1 MIFITSLQSKDIE
14 RQNIL
19 PTKPTMEKYFNLLLD
34 LLEIKQ
40 NQNYSKILKIIQ
52 KNKDKKI
59 FFYHQYSFIF
69 EWYQKLLNQE
79 LALEEFLQIWDINS
93 KLKID
98 SKKIDSISFLQNKLK
113 IDPNSIYIFDSIAQ
127 WFLSEQANIFY
138 C

>member
-1 MIFITSLQSKDIE
+1 
-14 RQNIL
+14 
-19 PTKPTMEKYFNLLLD
+19 MEKYFNLLLD

-79 LALEEFLQIWDINS
+79 LALEEFLQIWDIHS

>member
-1 MIFITSLQSKDIE
+1 
-14 RQNIL
+14 
-19 PTKPTMEKYFNLLLD
+19 MEKYFNLLLD

-40 NQNYSKILKIIQ
+40 NQNYSKILEVIQ

-59 FFYHQYSFIF
+59 FFYHQYSFVF

-79 LALEEFLQIWDINS
+79 LALEEFLQIWDIDS

-98 SKKIDSISFLQNKLK
+98 SKKIDSISFLQNNPK
-113 IDPNSIYIFDSIAQ
+113 IDSNSIYIFDSIAQ
-127 WFLSEQANIFY
+127 WILPKHKYIFY